1 MQDERGDPAGIF
13 GVDPLLHV
21 SIVVAHDLALRAGDD
36 QRIVSSKLG
45 KAPERYGDQVA
56 ELNNETAE
64 AAFRHF
70 QSRLDVDDQAK
81 LVDGD
86 VGAGAA

>member
-1 MQDERGDPAGIF
+1 MQDERGDAGGIF
-13 GVDPLLHV
+13 GVHPLFHV
-21 SIVVAHDLALRAGDD
+21 SVVVIHDLALRAGGD
-36 QRIVSSKLG
+36 QGIISSKLG
-45 KAPERYGDQVA
+45 ETPEGRGDQVA
-56 ELNNETAE
+56 ELHNETAE
-64 AAFRHF
+64 NTLRHF